1 MNDKRLSTASPLAT
15 LTKIGVG
22 LSASAALALAVGCNG
37 TDMGSLEEQDLQEPK
52 QPEWNYKQPQT
63 PQAPNPSS
71 SAGGTM
77 GNPNDGATFGAPGD
91 EPAGDLTD
99 GQSQP

>member
-1 MNDKRLSTASPLAT
+1 MNDERHSAASRLAT
-15 LTKIGVG
+15 LTKSGVG
-22 LSASAALALAVGCNG
+22 LLAGAALGLAVGCNG
-37 TDMGSLEEQDLQEPK
+37 TDMGTLEEQGLQEPK

-63 PQAPNPSS
+63 PQAPNPNP

-77 GNPNDGATFGAPGD
+77 GNPDDGALYGAPGD
-91 EPAGDLTD
+91 EPVGDLTD

>member
-1 MNDKRLSTASPLAT
+1 MNDERHSAARPFAT

-22 LSASAALALAVGCNG
+22 LLVSAALTLAVGCNG
-37 TDMGSLEEQDLQEPK
+37 TDMGTMEEQGLQEPK

-63 PQAPNPSS
+63 PQAPNPNP

-77 GNPNDGATFGAPGD
+77 GNPNDGALDGAPGD
-91 EPAGDLTD
+91 EPIGDLTD
-99 GQSQP
+99 GQSQR